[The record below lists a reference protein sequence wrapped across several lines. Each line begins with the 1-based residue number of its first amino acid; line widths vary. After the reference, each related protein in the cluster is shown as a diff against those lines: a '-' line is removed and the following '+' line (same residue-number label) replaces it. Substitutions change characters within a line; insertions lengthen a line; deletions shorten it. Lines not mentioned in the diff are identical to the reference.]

1 MGLFD
6 PAWLRLHH
14 RICDLYEVIAFKHY
28 SEHPDREIDVV
39 AVVSRVLEQELKTTP
54 QRASELASQLHTSF
68 NRFPVRSAV
77 EESMRSRNPSVPDE
91 AVTEIYE
98 MMKRD
103 FVEAEHWHV
112 YFLYFV
118 ISYIL
123 ASGDYGSTRG
133 DYLMRIVF
141 DPVPENRGVF
151 KNIKRTF
158 CLASFRKSESSITKV
173 PTSQWSDDELDDK
186 MSSPAGRILTW
197 ACNLAGESEDF
208 LKAQFPAIV
217 KYPNRESFGNFLQIA
232 MIVAAFLR
240 IERYLASSNYAT
252 LHTSIIESIAPSVR
266 HLYVPLLHELSA
278 CLLQTNLESLPKNEL
293 PSFESLL
300 VKDEEQLSRGI
311 AIWVIGKTKGSKPQ
325 EPDFA
330 LINAITQL
338 ACTSN
343 APFIASLSLSDG
355 KSLNRIV

>member
-1 MGLFD
+1 MGL
-6 PAWLRLHH
+6 
-14 RICDLYEVIAFKHY
+14 
-28 SEHPDREIDVV
+28 
-39 AVVSRVLEQELKTTP
+39 
-54 QRASELASQLHTSF
+54 
-68 NRFPVRSAV
+68 
-77 EESMRSRNPSVPDE
+77 
-91 AVTEIYE
+91 
-98 MMKRD
+98 
-103 FVEAEHWHV
+103 
-112 YFLYFV
+112 
-118 ISYIL
+118 
-123 ASGDYGSTRG
+123 
-133 DYLMRIVF
+133 
-141 DPVPENRGVF
+141 
-151 KNIKRTF
+151 
-158 CLASFRKSESSITKV
+158 
-173 PTSQWSDDELDDK
+173 
-186 MSSPAGRILTW
+186 
-197 ACNLAGESEDF
+197 NLAGENEDL

-232 MIVAAFLR
+232 MIVAALLR

-300 VKDEEQLSRGI
+300 AKDEEQLSRGI

-343 APFIASLSLSDG
+343 AQFIASLSLSDG